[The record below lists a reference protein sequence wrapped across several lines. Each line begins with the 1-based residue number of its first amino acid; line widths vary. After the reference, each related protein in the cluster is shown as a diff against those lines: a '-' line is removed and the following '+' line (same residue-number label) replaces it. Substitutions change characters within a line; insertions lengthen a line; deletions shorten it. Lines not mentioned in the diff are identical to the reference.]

1 MEPLVLVVL
10 VYLLILII
18 LLLDGNHGLVLRIFR
33 INVVMVIS
41 VIIVLILAFLL
52 VLPVV
57 VFLFSNVNLF
67 AFLQPMNVILQLINV
82 TKSPLVMVLIYLIAK
97 DNVLQPR
104 PQVLAPLDKP
114 LDIRLLDLLD
124 LLEIPLNNKD
134 TLAILFL

>member
-33 INVVMVIS
+33 INVVTVIS
-41 VIIVLILAFLL
+41 VIIVLIIAFLL

-82 TKSPLVMVLIYLIAK
+82 TKSHLVMVLIYLIAK

-104 PQVLAPLDKP
+104 PQQVLDRLLDH
-114 LDIRLLDLLD
+114 LDHLDLLD